1 MKSCQ
6 TYPTTSKRGVKNG
19 RRMTMRQHG
28 AAVVTLERAWPHRGG
43 FSYMEIPAVD
53 ARQSAVFYE
62 KVLGWNLDPR
72 DTGDPRFAD
81 AAGHLIGR

>member
-1 MKSCQ
+1 
-6 TYPTTSKRGVKNG
+6 
-19 RRMTMRQHG
+19 
-28 AAVVTLERAWPHRGG
+28 
-43 FSYMEIPAVD
+43 MEIPAVD